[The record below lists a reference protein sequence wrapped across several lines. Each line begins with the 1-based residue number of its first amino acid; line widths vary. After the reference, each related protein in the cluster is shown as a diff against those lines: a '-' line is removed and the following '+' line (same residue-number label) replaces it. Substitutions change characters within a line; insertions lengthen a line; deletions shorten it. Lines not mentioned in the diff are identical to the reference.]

1 MRPIADVAVLL
12 PGITGSVLRDSGG
25 PDLWAATA
33 GAAAWAVFMSGQ
45 SLADLELRDGDA
57 DGGGT
62 APLIIPNLHLIP
74 GLGQYLPPRILPGGT
89 RWDALGD
96 SACQARNAIRGNPA
110 DPAWLAYTLCADPA
124 AALGAAPKP
133 SR

>member
-45 SLADLELRDGDA
+45 SLADF
-57 DGGGT
+57 
-62 APLIIPNLHLIP
+62 
-74 GLGQYLPPRILPGGT
+74 
-89 RWDALGD
+89 
-96 SACQARNAIRGNPA
+96 
-110 DPAWLAYTLCADPA
+110 
-124 AALGAAPKP
+124 
-133 SR
+133 